1 MLWYTLKLLLLL
13 PLLAGLVW
21 GSLWLTR
28 KMQARMVAPGGEKA
42 ARLVETT
49 FLAPGIRLA
58 VIEFRGREILV
69 GATKQGLVRL
79 AENDPY
85 AARRQ
90 VLPADTRE
98 WEMS

>member
-1 MLWYTLKLLLLL
+1 MIWYIVKLLLLL
-13 PLLAGLVW
+13 PLLAGLIW

-28 KMQARMVAPGGEKA
+28 KAQAQMTAREGSKAKA

-79 AENDPY
+79 AESDAPKGRMIVE
-85 AARRQ
+85 AQ
-90 VLPADTRE
+90 P
-98 WEMS
+98 

>member
-1 MLWYTLKLLLLL
+1 MVWYILKLLLLL

-28 KMQARMVAPGGEKA
+28 KAQARMTTHQGDKA
-42 ARLVETT
+42 ARLVECT

-79 AENDPY
+79 AEHD
-85 AARRQ
+85 RGEGEQ
-90 VLPADTRE
+90 
-98 WEMS
+98 

>member
-1 MLWYTLKLLLLL
+1 MVWYVLKLLLLL
-13 PLLAGLVW
+13 PLLAGLIW

-28 KMQARMVAPGGEKA
+28 KAQGAMTSREAGNARA
-42 ARLVETT
+42 ARLVECS

-79 AENDPY
+79 AEVDAPV
-85 AARRQ
+85 ARA
-90 VLPADTRE
+90 VEANP
-98 WEMS
+98 